1 MKEKKEHPQIT
12 QITQILRGVLM
23 SDVTCSI
30 LFSLTSSHGVK

>member
-1 MKEKKEHPQIT
+1 MKEKKEHP